1 MYPQSVWPK
10 RLCGAFEP
18 LSAEPGALA
27 PLIDKGEQLAW
38 VWRSKARCNP
48 LFIATGHRVSMDSA
62 RLGAALYEGLPFT

>member
-1 MYPQSVWPK
+1 MWPKK

-62 RLGAALYEGLPFT
+62 PPGAALYEGLPFT